1 MKIGMQKVVFRI
13 AGILELV
20 LSIVIILLVIVSIY
34 RLAFDAYYSA
44 GGKNIEIAV
53 SDILSTSFSVIIA
66 IEFVKMLV
74 KHSVVIAI
82 EVLTFSV
89 VRQMIVEHL
98 EPLSI
103 LACIV
108 GLTILLFARK
118 CLLTDEDYLEK
129 SEYTSG
135 EKINLRWMR
144 R

>member
-13 AGILELV
+13 AGILELI
-20 LSIVIILLVIVSIY
+20 LSIIIILLVIVSIY
-34 RLAFDAYYSA
+34 RLAFDAYYS
-44 GGKNIEIAV
+44 GKNIEIAV

-89 VRQMIVEHL
+89 VRQMIVKHL

-103 LACIV
+103 LTCIA

-118 CLLTDEDYLEK
+118 YLLTDEDYLEK

-135 EKINLRWMR
+135 KKINLWRIQR
-144 R
+144 